1 MDVQWYGLVAAA
13 VVLGFM
19 AVAIGLA
26 ILWYRSRSELRL
38 REFEIRH
45 RVLEKFA
52 DSEAFLEFAR
62 SEDGKRLLLAAPDA
76 ARNGRR
82 AWQGLLY
89 VGLLVF
95 ALGVGARIA
104 SAGLPDGTQAWERYP
119 KQNLATWGTLCVCA
133 GIALTGSGALSRW
146 LDRR

>member
-1 MDVQWYGLVAAA
+1 MDVQWYGLVAAT

-19 AVAIGLA
+19 AFVPLLA
-26 ILWYRSRSELRL
+26 ILWYRSRSEVRL

-62 SEDGKRLLLAAPDA
+62 SEEGKRLLLGSPET

-104 SAGLPDGTQAWERYP
+104 SAGMSDGREAWERDQ
-119 KQNLATWGTLCVCA
+119 KQNLSTWGTLCVCA